1 MFQGQFLV
9 VKYLGHNI
17 DMRVTNEWM
26 KLKAMV
32 QYPPVVVLGLAKQS
46 NSHDYNK
53 PEDRKHCM
61 SIFNRRNPHSR
72 PQNIQ
77 RASLYYAPLPTS
89 DRRLSSKEKRSQ

>member
-1 MFQGQFLV
+1 MFQGQFLM

-17 DMRVTNEWM
+17 DRKVTNEWM

-53 PEDRKHCM
+53 PCL
-61 SIFNRRNPHSR
+61 
-72 PQNIQ
+72 
-77 RASLYYAPLPTS
+77 ASVRGQKTLHVNL
-89 DRRLSSKEKRSQ
+89 Q